1 MKQVLALCFVV
12 LVGLALASAV
22 QRLMVPPVPVYDPV
36 AAAQADAD
44 IARFRR
50 EQQRAEELYT
60 VDLFVAGAWRIVP
73 VLALT
78 GGCLYLG
85 ALGVAHATFRFRH
98 AAPDHRGLLN
108 VPMAQLPTLAGQALG
123 AYHATQQL
131 AASHAPVPH
140 TLTYSPHQSS
150 RTDTNGVAGDAALVA
165 PAVASLPG
173 LTDMAGIGHVPTVES
188 ILLGLG
194 LNGERITVPARALCH
209 VALVG
214 ATGGGKSNLMRLLL
228 AQVLAVGANVVLVNP
243 HHATIDAET
252 GEDWGAIERRL
263 QMAPAVKA
271 AAMEA
276 ALRVVVGELDSRME
290 RRFKGEKVGGPLFLA
305 IDELPSVAKAVPTV
319 MDDLGRILREGR
331 KVGVLVIG
339 ASQSMLVKSLGGDAT
354 LRDAYRTA
362 YYLGGDLHSGAALLD
377 MPQRDIDD
385 GQLTTGL
392 ALLRSVATTPARL
405 VRVPLA
411 SNHAVAAL
419 LSNQA
424 TPGAASSS
432 RPVGFRVTPREA
444 APEAAPEVATTEPLR
459 THQDAVKWTP
469 EEARIVRLLAQGKGP
484 REVVIEV
491 FGVKGGE
498 AYQLAA
504 AKVAAV
510 IARLAAGRVSCEQ

>member
-1 MKQVLALCFVV
+1 MVLPSGTSIASNAQARSFKLKQVLALCFVV

-22 QRLMVPPVPVYDPV
+22 QRLMVPTTPPYDPV

-44 IARFRR
+44 IARLRR
-50 EQQRAEELYT
+50 ENQRAEELYT
-60 VDLFVAGAWRIVP
+60 VDLLVTAAWRIVP

-78 GGCLYLG
+78 GGCLYLS

-108 VPMAQLPTLAGQALG
+108 VPISQLPLLGGQALG

-150 RTDTNGVAGDAALVA
+150 RTDTNGMVGDAALVA
-165 PAVASLPG
+165 PAAEPQLPG

-228 AQVLAVGANVVLVNP
+228 AQVLAVGAHVVLVNP

-252 GEDWGAIERRL
+252 GEDWTSIERRL
-263 QMAPAVKA
+263 QMAPAVKP

-305 IDELPSVAKAVPTV
+305 IEIP
-319 MDDLGRILREGR
+319 GRCVEI
-331 KVGVLVIG
+331 
-339 ASQSMLVKSLGGDAT
+339 
-354 LRDAYRTA
+354 
-362 YYLGGDLHSGAALLD
+362 
-377 MPQRDIDD
+377 
-385 GQLTTGL
+385 
-392 ALLRSVATTPARL
+392 
-405 VRVPLA
+405 LA
-411 SNHAVAAL
+411 SRV
-419 LSNQA
+419 
-424 TPGAASSS
+424 GAKRRYGS
-432 RPVGFRVTPREA
+432 VVTK
-444 APEAAPEVATTEPLR
+444 EVATISALVFPVIHHVIDVRSGR
-459 THQDAVKWTP
+459 TRRVAIGT
-469 EEARIVRLLAQGKGP
+469 RIRL
-484 REVVIEV
+484 
-491 FGVKGGE
+491 
-498 AYQLAA
+498 
-504 AKVAAV
+504 
-510 IARLAAGRVSCEQ
+510 

>member
-12 LVGLALASAV
+12 LVGLGVASAV
-22 QRLMVPPVPVYDPV
+22 QRLMVPTTPPYDPV

-44 IARFRR
+44 IARLRR
-50 EQQRAEELYT
+50 ENQRAEELYT
-60 VDLFVAGAWRIVP
+60 VDLLVTAAWRVVP
-73 VLALT
+73 VVALV
-78 GGCLYLG
+78 GGCLYLS
-85 ALGVAHATFRFRH
+85 ALGVAHARFRFRH
-98 AAPDHRGLLN
+98 AAPDHRGLLH
-108 VPMAQLPTLAGQALG
+108 VPINHLPTLAGQALG

-150 RTDTNGVAGDAALVA
+150 RTDTNGMVGDAALVA

-194 LNGERITVPARALCH
+194 LNGERITVPAKALCH

-252 GEDWGAIERRL
+252 GEDWTSIERRL

-276 ALRVVVGELDSRME
+276 ALRFIVGELDSRME
-290 RRFKGEKVGGPLFLA
+290 RRAKGEKVGGPLFLA

-377 MPQRDIDD
+377 MPQKNIDD

-392 ALLRSVATTPARL
+392 ALLRSVATTPAQL

-411 SNHAVAAL
+411 SNAAIDAL
-419 LSNQA
+419 LGSPAASVARRVGFHISSDAPDGKPNGSLMEA
-424 TPGAASSS
+424 TPAQASRSS
-432 RPVGFRVTPREA
+432 QR
-444 APEAAPEVATTEPLR
+444 PEVARVRALFAQGLDIAQIVKETHGIDAGKGGR
-459 THQDAVKWTP
+459 TYQDAARQVQALLR
-469 EEARIVRLLAQGKGP
+469 EAL
-484 REVVIEV
+484 EVP
-491 FGVKGGE
+491 
-498 AYQLAA
+498 
-504 AKVAAV
+504 
-510 IARLAAGRVSCEQ
+510 CER

>member
-1 MKQVLALCFVV
+1 MKQILALCFVV
-12 LVGLALASAV
+12 LVGLGVASAV
-22 QRLMVPPVPVYDPV
+22 QRLMVPTVPAYDPV

-44 IARFRR
+44 IARLRR
-50 EQQRAEELYT
+50 ENQRAEELYT
-60 VDLFVAGAWRIVP
+60 VDLLVTAAWRILP
-73 VLALT
+73 ALALA
-78 GGCLYLG
+78 GGLAYLS

-108 VPMAQLPTLAGQALG
+108 VPISQLPLLGGQALG

-150 RTDTNGVAGDAALVA
+150 RTDTNGMVGDAALVA
-165 PAVASLPG
+165 PAVASLPD

-228 AQVLAVGANVVLVNP
+228 AQVLAVGAHVVLVNP

-392 ALLRSVATTPARL
+392 ALLRSVATTPAQL

-411 SNHAVAAL
+411 SNAAIDAL
-419 LSNQA
+419 LGSPAASTARRVGFHIPPDAPVGKPNGSLMEA
-424 TPGAASSS
+424 TPAQASTASQ
-432 RPVGFRVTPREA
+432 R
-444 APEAAPEVATTEPLR
+444 PEVARVRALFAQGLDIAQIVKETHGIDAGKGGR
-459 THQDAVKWTP
+459 TYQDAAKQVQALLR
-469 EEARIVRLLAQGKGP
+469 EAL
-484 REVVIEV
+484 EVP
-491 FGVKGGE
+491 
-498 AYQLAA
+498 
-504 AKVAAV
+504 
-510 IARLAAGRVSCEQ
+510 CER